1 MSQLPG
7 ILKGLKVTF
16 RTMIKT
22 LFPDGLLKPIP
33 QPSKGALTVQYPH
46 VKEAPP
52 ARARGVIALH
62 EGNCT
67 ACMLC
72 ARSARTGAYI
82 LKGTKN

>member
-46 VKEAPP
+46 VKDCLLYTSPSP
-52 ARARGVIALH
+52 RD
-62 EGNCT
+62 
-67 ACMLC
+67 
-72 ARSARTGAYI
+72 S
-82 LKGTKN
+82 

>member
-22 LFPDGLLKPIP
+22 LFPDGLLKPSTT
-33 QPSKGALTVQYPH
+33 SKGALTVQYPH

-52 ARARGVIALH
+52 ARARGVIA
-62 EGNCT
+62 T
-67 ACMLC
+67 
-72 ARSARTGAYI
+72 S
-82 LKGTKN
+82 